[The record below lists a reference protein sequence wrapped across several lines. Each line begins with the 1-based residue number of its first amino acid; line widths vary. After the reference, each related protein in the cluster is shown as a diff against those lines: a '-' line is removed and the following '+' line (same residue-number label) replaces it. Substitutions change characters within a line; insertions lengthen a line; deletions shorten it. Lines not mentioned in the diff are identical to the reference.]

1 MKWLLIDNLMPN
13 EPLLVNLDN
22 VTDFKWKQGSLIIG
36 YVDGTQDEYECEK
49 DVFIQVAGELGI
61 VKEFE

>member
-13 EPLLVNLDN
+13 EPVLVNLDN
-22 VTDFKWKQGSLIIG
+22 VTDFKWRTGSLIIG

-49 DVFIQVAGELGI
+49 DVFIEVAGVLGI
-61 VKEFE
+61 VKEIE

>member
-49 DVFIQVAGELGI
+49 DVFIEVAEAVDI
-61 VKEFE
+61 VKEIE